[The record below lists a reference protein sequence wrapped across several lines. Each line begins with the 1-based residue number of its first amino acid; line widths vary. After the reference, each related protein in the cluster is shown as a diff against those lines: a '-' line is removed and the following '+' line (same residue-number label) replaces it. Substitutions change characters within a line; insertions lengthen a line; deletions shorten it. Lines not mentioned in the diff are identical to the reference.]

1 MLHTIIT
8 IMWIIP
14 ATAFFGTLSIVLS
27 LFSKTGNA
35 PHLSARTWAR
45 TILAVARV
53 RVRITGLSHIDPNR
67 SYIYMANHQSN
78 FDIPVLLGYLKVQ
91 FRWLAKAELFDIPI
105 FGRGM
110 QGCGYIS
117 IDRSDRRS
125 ALESIRQAAAT
136 IRNGVSVLI
145 FPEGTRS
152 PDGHIQPFKKGGFF
166 LARKAGV
173 PIVPVIIRGTWPIMP
188 RSGLKISPGNVTVEV
203 RQPIET
209 ADYKGKDK
217 DKLIEDVR
225 RVICEGFYGTTGG
238 SRPC

>member
-1 MLHTIIT
+1 MLHTIVT

-14 ATAFFGTLSIVLS
+14 ASAFFGTLAIVLS
-27 LFSKTGNA
+27 LFSTTGNA
-35 PHLSARTWAR
+35 PHLAARTWAR

-53 RVRITGLSHIDPNR
+53 RVRITGLSHIDPDR
-67 SYIYMANHQSN
+67 SYIFMANHQSN
-78 FDIPVLLGYLKVQ
+78 FDIPVLLGCLKVQ

-105 FGRGM
+105 FGQGM
-110 QGCGYIS
+110 RGCGYIS
-117 IDRSDRRS
+117 IDRSNRRS
-125 ALESIRQAAAT
+125 ALESIRKAAET

-188 RSGLKISPGNVTVEV
+188 RSGLKISPGNVTIEV
-203 RQPIET
+203 RPPIET
-209 ADYKGKDK
+209 SAYTGKDK
-217 DKLIEDVR
+217 QKLIDDVR
-225 RVICEGFYGTTGG
+225 RVICEGFYGTAGG

>member
-27 LFSKTGNA
+27 LFSQTGNA

-53 RVRITGLSHIDPNR
+53 KVRVTGLSHIDPDR

-78 FDIPVLLGYLKVQ
+78 FDIPVLLGHLKVQ

-110 QGCGYIS
+110 RGCGYIS

-136 IRNGVSVLI
+136 IRNGASVLI

-152 PDGHIQPFKKGGFF
+152 PDGHIQTFKKGGFF

-173 PIVPVIIRGTWPIMP
+173 PIVPVIIRGTWSIMP
-188 RSGLKISPGNVTVEV
+188 RSGLKISPGNVSVEV
-203 RQPIET
+203 RPPIET
-209 ADYKGKDK
+209 TAYRGKDK
-217 DKLIEDVR
+217 EKLIDDVR